1 MAIPGIPPAVPGVY
15 PGPYAYSLSP
25 RRSSGKKGKNK
36 KRVGVI
42 NGQRSS
48 KKNTQKTQLEARQE
62 NLMMQVQSI
71 CVSDPMKD
79 YMMWQNSNMQS
90 MLMQQLLNKGENGG
104 GRSSSFEIGDLLRV
118 RIN

>member
-42 NGQRSS
+42 SGQKSS
-48 KKNTQKTQLEARQE
+48 KTTRKERN
-62 NLMMQVQSI
+62 
-71 CVSDPMKD
+71 
-79 YMMWQNSNMQS
+79 
-90 MLMQQLLNKGENGG
+90 
-104 GRSSSFEIGDLLRV
+104 
-118 RIN
+118 